1 MALRL
6 LLLVVVTLST
16 FAQSSEDAKFAAVAK
31 DFIEKMLEN
40 FPEGATA
47 LGDHRFDGKLTDWS
61 SAGRTRVIE
70 VRRECLKSL
79 SGIDRA
85 KLMPVNRL
93 DYDILQNH
101 LEGGIW
107 SFTVSRDHEWNPMLY
122 NRGSAIY
129 LLLEREFAPLP
140 VRLESAR
147 KRIEA
152 IPAFLAAAKANL
164 GTASKVHTET
174 AIQQNKGTIRLV
186 RDVVN
191 SYADK
196 VPESREKIQA
206 AQAKAIA
213 ALEDWGKFLND
224 QVLPRATRD
233 FRIGPEL
240 YQAKLRY
247 NLDSPMTIEEI
258 RQGAE
263 RDLKQTQAA
272 MYDTAA
278 SLYPKLFPDKNAV
291 SDRKAVIRAVLDK
304 LAESRPD
311 AASIVTLARRE
322 FVDATEFVRAKNLM
336 TIYDTPLE
344 IVEMPEFQRGISV
357 ANLVSTGPLEP
368 NGKTFYNIS
377 PPPANWNAEQVA
389 SFFREN
395 NNFLIK
401 DMTMHEAVPGH
412 YAQFAHANRF
422 QAPTLVRSILSSF
435 VFIEGWASYA
445 EQLMVEHGYGGPEV
459 KMQQLKM
466 RMRVII
472 NALLDAAI
480 HTRGMTESEAIDLM
494 INEGF
499 QERSE
504 AVGKWRR
511 AQLTS
516 VQLSNYYVGLTELL
530 QLREDYRKKF
540 GPIRDER
547 TFHDKLLSFGSP
559 APHRLRTL
567 MGL

>member
-1 MALRL
+1 MNG
-6 LLLVVVTLST
+6 TLCST
-16 FAQSSEDAKFAAVAK
+16 TGVA
-31 DFIEKMLEN
+31 
-40 FPEGATA
+40 
-47 LGDHRFDGKLTDWS
+47 R
-61 SAGRTRVIE
+61 
-70 VRRECLKSL
+70 
-79 SGIDRA
+79 
-85 KLMPVNRL
+85 
-93 DYDILQNH
+93 
-101 LEGGIW
+101 
-107 SFTVSRDHEWNPMLY
+107 
-122 NRGSAIY
+122 IY

-164 GTASKVHTET
+164 GIASKVHTET

-191 SYADK
+191 SYAEK

-247 NLDSPMTIEEI
+247 NLDSTMTIEEI

-278 SLYPKLFPDKNAV
+278 SLYPKLFPDKTAV

-311 AASIVTLARRE
+311 AATIVTLARRE
-322 FVDATEFVRAKNLM
+322 FMDATEFVRAKNLM

-480 HTRGMTESEAIDLM
+480 HTRGMTESEAIELM

-547 TFHDKLLSFGSP
+547 AFHDKLLSFGSP